1 MAALVAGALLLP
13 TPAAH
18 AQASGAASPPA
29 TTDDTAR
36 ERALDL
42 ADEGERAYREGRLTE
57 AAELL
62 RRAYQAFPSA
72 VLLYNLARIEESAG
86 HELDAAEL
94 YERYLREDPSAE
106 SRGSI
111 EKRIATLRARDA
123 ERRQARVERDQAL
136 RRAREAEA
144 RARAERP
151 LVPIAV
157 PWTIFAAGAAAT
169 GVGVALGLAARG
181 EEDAAADDATQVGA
195 LEHFDRAEG
204 LATAAN
210 VTLVAGGVL
219 AAGGLVWLLVR
230 AGTPSAAEPAPLA
243 VGCEPAGLRGR
254 GTF

>member
-1 MAALVAGALLLP
+1 VAALVAATLLLP
-13 TPAAH
+13 ARGAH
-18 AQASGAASPPA
+18 AQASGAAPPPA
-29 TTDDTAR
+29 TTDEAAR

-86 HELDAAEL
+86 HELGAAEL
-94 YERYLREDPSAE
+94 YERYLREDPTAE

-136 RRAREAEA
+136 RRARDAEA
-144 RARAERP
+144 RAPAERP
-151 LVPIAV
+151 LLPIAV
-157 PWTIFAAGAAAT
+157 PWTVFATGVAAT
-169 GVGVALGLAARG
+169 GVGVALGFAARG
-181 EEDAAADDATQVGA
+181 QEDAAADDATQVGA

-210 VTLVAGGVL
+210 VTLVAGGVV

-230 AGTPSAAEPAPLA
+230 AGTASGGGAAPVA
-243 VGCEPAGLRGR
+243 VGILPSGVHVRGA
-254 GTF
+254 F